1 MFLNGQWHYVRFIQE
16 SIPSSFL
23 SVNECFW
30 MDKRSARIGHLLI
43 YHFVYVP
50 FPAYK
55 FIQVLTPCNTN
66 RRSFVFS
73 NVLIL
78 PTKPS
83 ENTNKVRIHVDF
95 MLLCR
100 TLPFA
105 NPSTLYKSPCCI
117 PEYQHT
123 KITIA
128 IVTISILT

>member
-1 MFLNGQWHYVRFIQE
+1 MYVSYKKAFQNLT
-16 SIPSSFL
+16 SPSSFL
-23 SVNECFW
+23 SVNEFFW
-30 MDKRSARIGHLLI
+30 MDTRSARIGHLLI

-83 ENTNKVRIHVDF
+83 ENTNKVRIQVDF

-105 NPSTLYKSPCCI
+105 KTLLLCISRRAAYRNTSIPRSPSPSSPS
-117 PEYQHT
+117 
-123 KITIA
+123 
-128 IVTISILT
+128 VS